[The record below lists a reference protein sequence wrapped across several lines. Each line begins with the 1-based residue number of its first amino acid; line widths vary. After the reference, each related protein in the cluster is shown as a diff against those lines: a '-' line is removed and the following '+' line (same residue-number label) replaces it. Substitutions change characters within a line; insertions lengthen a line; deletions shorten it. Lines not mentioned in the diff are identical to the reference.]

1 MTGQHLQPLLL
12 HGIEFLPFC
21 SVVVM
26 VIGMVDV
33 GGFVYC
39 LSFALT
45 KFWLGCQFFL

>member
-1 MTGQHLQPLLL
+1 MTGQPLLL
-12 HGIEFLPFC
+12 HSIEFLPFC

-33 GGFVYC
+33 DRFVYC

-45 KFWLGCQFFL
+45 KFLAGLSVFLMSM